1 MFHVLIMFFAVPA
14 HWVKD
19 AEYNVYLFKAA
30 LLYIYAREADFKIF
44 RTKKKD
50 RVLNLSF
57 VSMIYTHMAMSYS
70 MCSRHNPFAGAVFSS
85 LGGTAGLFF
94 SAFFAPA
101 VAPPPSFCI
110 IRSSSES
117 SPRW

>member
-1 MFHVLIMFFAVPA
+1 MFHFI
-14 HWVKD
+14 
-19 AEYNVYLFKAA
+19 YNHGIRCISFQDSIT
-30 LLYIYAREADFKIF
+30 IYAREVDFKMF

-94 SAFFAPA
+94 STFFAPA
-101 VAPPPSFCI
+101 VAPSPSF
-110 IRSSSES
+110 
-117 SPRW
+117 